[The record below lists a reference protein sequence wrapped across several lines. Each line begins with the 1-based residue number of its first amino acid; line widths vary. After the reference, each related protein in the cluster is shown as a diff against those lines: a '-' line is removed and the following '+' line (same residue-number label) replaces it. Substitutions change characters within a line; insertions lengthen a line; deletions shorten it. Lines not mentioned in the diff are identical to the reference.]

1 MILDASDMAQPRT
14 PAEFVAW
21 VERKGGELSATEEA
35 KVFARS
41 GALLANKFYDEIFPL
56 ARFVA
61 IEYAGRNDVL
71 VQPNLGNDN
80 FDAHVTL
87 GNSGERQNVFL
98 EVTYAKDGYDLSLR
112 LEVLAREGYVCF
124 TGPVK
129 RSGRK
134 GFPDRHVSVE
144 PYAADH
150 LEALENYFVLVE
162 ERLRAKAKVQYGKS
176 HILIVAVD
184 DCLIRSEDSDWPR
197 FTAFAD
203 ALLPK
208 LALDFP
214 RVVFVGVAGR
224 LFHSLNRVK
233 WDRCL
238 T

>member
-1 MILDASDMAQPRT
+1 MILDASDMAQART

-21 VERKGGELSATEEA
+21 VGRKGDELSATEEA

-41 GALLANKFYDEIFPL
+41 GALLVKKFYDEIFPL

-87 GNSGERQNVFL
+87 GNCGERQNVFI

-112 LEVLAREGYVCF
+112 MEVLAREGYVCV
-124 TGPVK
+124 TGPVTC
-129 RSGRK
+129 SGRK
-134 GFPDRHVSVE
+134 GFPDRRVSVE
-144 PYAADH
+144 PFAADH
-150 LEALENYFVLVE
+150 LKALENYFVLVK
-162 ERLRAKAKVQYGKS
+162 ERLQAKTKVQYGKS

-184 DCLIRSEDSDWPR
+184 DYLVLSEDSDWPR

-208 LALDFP
+208 LSLDFS

-224 LFHSLNRVK
+224 LFHSLNREK
-233 WDRCL
+233 WGHCL